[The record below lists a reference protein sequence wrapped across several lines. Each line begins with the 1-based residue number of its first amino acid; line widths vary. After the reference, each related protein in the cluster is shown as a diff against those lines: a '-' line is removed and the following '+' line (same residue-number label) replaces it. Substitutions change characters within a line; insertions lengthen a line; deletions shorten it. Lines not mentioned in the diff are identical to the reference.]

1 MDIKTLEELQAAD
14 ERALIFTPV
23 GLGRMTPEDAADFQ
37 QRVIVGLQLADDVA
51 EPTRQKFEQLRAA
64 FSHGVLCY
72 ELFTLVSNAAQLALE
87 QALRDRFCAHHRGQV
102 VAVRDRRRR
111 EHRITMTSP
120 TDFFEKIR
128 DIRGPE
134 IRMGASREWK
144 PFNGML
150 TGLLNWARREGL
162 LRGQRNRSLE
172 PVRKALR
179 NIVAHGAYNLDSP
192 VEAAR
197 ALSDLAEIIN
207 HLWGHPTPGGRLYPA
222 PLSRNVVAI
231 GWSDNGRTTTA
242 CYADQLAEARDEE
255 AFTYILIRAVFCPG
269 GVTDP
274 NLLEFD
280 ARSATTA
287 FPAQYLWGPG
297 SGEAALAWMARH
309 QPESDLCDYLDQV
322 VLVRVHDGRVG
333 LPVYP
338 GVAAGLPAAEQR
350 GTWHALRVDRGLD
363 ALATSGPSPTA
374 RRDTRRKGNAR
385 CAPWIRSRPGT
396 SRQSWR
402 QRAARARTQRHYT
415 SRTCAQPSHTGL
427 RVPDSAYSYRR
438 CSLHL
443 PSCVRALPR
452 AGPGP
457 PEAAD
462 QRVSQED
469 APTANAHNGSS
480 AATARRT
487 ARPVGRFC
495 SEHSNPPTRS
505 RRYGRRGAPL
515 TGPPPPGCRPHDQ
528 WRGRRGGARPPGR
541 SA

>member
-14 ERALIFTPV
+14 ERALIFTPL
-23 GLGRMTPEDAADFQ
+23 GLGLMTPKDAADFQ
-37 QRVIVGLQLADDVA
+37 QRVIAGLQLADDVA
-51 EPTRQKFEQLRAA
+51 ETTRQKFEQLRAA

-72 ELFTLVSNAAQLALE
+72 ELFTLVADAAQLALE

-134 IRMGASREWK
+134 IRMGAARDWM

-150 TGLLNWARREGL
+150 TGLLTWARREGL
-162 LRGQRNRSLE
+162 LRGQRNRNLE

-179 NIVAHGAYNLDSP
+179 NIVAHGTYHLDTP

-231 GWSDNGRTTTA
+231 GWSDNGEKTTVG
-242 CYADQLAEARDEE
+242 YADQLAEARAEE
-255 AFTYILIRAVFCPG
+255 GFTYILVRAVFCPG
-269 GVTDP
+269 EVTDP

-287 FPAQYLWGPG
+287 FPSQYLWGPG
-297 SGEAALAWMARH
+297 SGEEAIVWLARH

-322 VLVRVHDGRVG
+322 VLVRVHDSHIS
-333 LPVYP
+333 LPLYP

-363 ALATSGPSPTA
+363 ALAHLRALTDAAAAHTKEGECQACPVDTLATGDLTA
-374 RRDTRRKGNAR
+374 AVK
-385 CAPWIRSRPGT
+385 
-396 SRQSWR
+396 
-402 QRAARARTQRHYT
+402 AARGAGADTTPLH
-415 SRTCAQPSHTGL
+415 
-427 RVPDSAYSYRR
+427 VPDVRTPFAHWLAGSA
-438 CSLHL
+438 
-443 PSCVRALPR
+443 
-452 AGPGP
+452 
-457 PEAAD
+457 
-462 QRVSQED
+462 
-469 APTANAHNGSS
+469 T
-480 AATARRT
+480 
-487 ARPVGRFC
+487 
-495 SEHSNPPTRS
+495 
-505 RRYGRRGAPL
+505 
-515 TGPPPPGCRPHDQ
+515 
-528 WRGRRGGARPPGR
+528 
-541 SA
+541 